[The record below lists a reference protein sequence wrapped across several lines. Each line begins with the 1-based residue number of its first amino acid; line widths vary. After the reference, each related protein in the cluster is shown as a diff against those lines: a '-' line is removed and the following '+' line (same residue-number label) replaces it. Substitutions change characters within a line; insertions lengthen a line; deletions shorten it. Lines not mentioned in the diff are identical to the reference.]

1 MELSKSQTIVLDA
14 IKQKKNVLITG
25 PAGCGKTFLI
35 NYLLKVYCEE
45 KVGVTAM
52 TGVAATLYQEGKTLH
67 SWGGIGLAKGSEEDI
82 LKNVRKNR
90 KAKGNWTETSVL
102 IIDEVSMM
110 TVELFEKLD
119 YVARKLRKSDSFY
132 GGLQLVLCGDFCQL
146 PPVGSNKYC
155 FESELFMTNIDSYL
169 LEENFRQQND
179 IEFQKLLD
187 DLRYGNLTK
196 ENNIKLKNRIVTEIP
211 SNEDGII
218 PTQVFPKNV
227 EVDTI
232 NEEEYAKLNNV
243 EHSYECSTKVMDN
256 ENDILLKE
264 THILF
269 QKACEFMDKTSLL
282 QKELKLCIGAQVMLV
297 VNYDM
302 ELKLA
307 NGTRGI
313 ISNFSETE
321 PHYPIVTFRNGTK
334 QTISSF
340 PVSHDLGYATITRS
354 QVPLKL
360 AWAITVHKSQ
370 GMTLDYIVS
379 DLSNVFLPSQIY
391 VTLSRVRS
399 LDGLFLQGINLS
411 KIKCDKRVKDFYTAF
426 KDGTLQK
433 QKKNAFSQLMKQSNE
448 KNIKSGC
455 LI

>member
-1 MELSKSQTIVLDA
+1 MELSKSQTNVLDA
-14 IKQKKNVLITG
+14 IKNKENILITG
-25 PAGCGKTFLI
+25 AAGCGKTFLI
-35 NYLLKVYCEE
+35 KWLLKICCEE
-45 KVGVTAM
+45 KVGITAM
-52 TGVAATLYQEGKTLH
+52 TGVAATLYEEGKTLH

-82 LKNVRKNR
+82 LRNVRKNK
-90 KAKGNWTETSVL
+90 KARANWTESRML

-119 YVARKLRKSDSFY
+119 YVARKLRKNENFY

-146 PPVGSNKYC
+146 PPVGSSQYC
-155 FESELFMTNIDSYL
+155 FESELFMTNVDCYL
-169 LEENFRQQND
+169 LEENFRQQSD
-179 IEFQKLLD
+179 TEFQKLLD

-196 ENNIKLKNRIVTEIP
+196 ENNTKLKSRIVSEIP

-218 PTQVFPKNV
+218 PTQVFPKNI
-227 EVDTI
+227 EVDSI
-232 NEEEYAKLNNV
+232 NEEEYTKLNNTD
-243 EHSYECSTKVMDN
+243 HSYECSTKVMDN
-256 ENDILLKE
+256 ENDMLLKE
-264 THILF
+264 SHILF

-282 QKELKLCIGAQVMLV
+282 QKELKLCVGAQVMLV

-302 ELKLA
+302 DLKLA
-307 NGTRGI
+307 NGTRGVV
-313 ISNFSETE
+313 SGFQETA
-321 PHYPIVTFRNGTK
+321 PFYPIVTFRNGTK
-334 QTISSF
+334 RTISSF
-340 PVSHDLGYATITRS
+340 PVSHDLGYASVTRS

-399 LDGLFLQGINLS
+399 LDGLYLQGINLT
-411 KIKCDKRVKDFYTAF
+411 KIKCDQKVKNFYDEL
-426 KDGTLQK
+426 KNGTYQK
-433 QKKNAFSQLMKQSNE
+433 QKKNAFSEMMKKQQSNF
-448 KNIKSGC
+448 KSEC